1 MGHRQGRYPP
11 LGVFSKSRPP
21 QETFQKS
28 SNFQHVSR
36 TPQNHKK
43 CSKDNQKAST
53 CELNITPGTPNYW
66 IRRKSEIIQNTLF
79 LQRLWHIQSLHSGI
93 ISIRGARKTW
103 TWKLSSSSQPQI
115 TENQKIVPKVC
126 SRRVPK
132 SDQKSLKTDIWGSVW
147 PLGVSLDPRT
157 TKMMSQVPEKTAQ
170 GLQNTS
176 LKRKKWPIAAINLS
190 AIHLQSSSLQ
200 LTN

>member
-1 MGHRQGRYPP
+1 MDEQFTLTSVRALSPG
-11 LGVFSKSRPP
+11 PP
-21 QETFQKS
+21 QETSRKS
-28 SNFQHVSR
+28 SNFKPVSR
-36 TPQNHKK
+36 TLKNQKK
-43 CSKDNQKAST
+43 WSQDDQKASK
-53 CELNITPGTPNYW
+53 CELNLTPETLNYW
-66 IRRKSEIIQNTLF
+66 ISRKSEIIQNTQF
-79 LQRLWHIQSLHSGI
+79 LQWLWHIQSLHSGI
-93 ISIRGARKTW
+93 ISIRGAPKTW
-103 TWKLSSSSQPQI
+103 TWKLSPSSSPQI
-115 TENQKIVPKVC
+115 TENHKIVPKVC

-132 SDQKSLKTDIWGSVW
+132 SDQKSLKTDIWASVW
-147 PLGVSLDPRT
+147 PFGVSLDPRT